1 MLDWRASSV
10 PPLDR
15 AERRFLLLFLPVAFG
30 FGGRMALVVFNGPLA
45 RLFTDN
51 GYLIGLL
58 LAVGPL
64 VSALVNPAIG
74 RFSDRTWTR
83 FGRRLPL
90 ALVGVPLSSLVLFV
104 IPSAPDYTVL
114 LLLFMLRA
122 LLTAFAGVP
131 LMSLIPD
138 MTTPEKRGR
147 AMALF
152 MLAGGIAAIAVQ
164 GSGKLYWESHFEWV
178 YYLTGILALAAV
190 PTLFFIR
197 EPRPDEAEREA
208 ARRRKGLSLRT
219 LGKALL
225 RGEAVAVFLTSAAL
239 RYLGVGVVLSYMTL
253 FAMTDLGISVGDAAL
268 AIAAAGAVRLLLAIP
283 AGRVADRWNRKNL
296 LLGTTALAAL
306 LHLCTAYV
314 VWNLPGLYVVLFV
327 GALLGALDLVVSG
340 PLFMDLMPADQ
351 RGELTGINMLL
362 QNVFR
367 AAGALLGGS
376 VFAWTGG
383 YRLSFAAAAL
393 CFAIAAVLLSRVRV
407 AAIAPAASSPT
418 SASSPPAPS

>member
-1 MLDWRASSV
+1 MMRERGASGV
-10 PPLDR
+10 TPLDR

-51 GYLIGLL
+51 GYLIGIL

-64 VSALVNPAIG
+64 VAALVNPAIG

-90 ALVGVPLSSLVLFV
+90 ALVGVPLSTLILFV
-104 IPSAPDYTVL
+104 IPSSPGYAVL
-114 LLLFMLRA
+114 LLLFVLRA
-122 LLTAFAGVP
+122 LLTALAGVP

-152 MLAGGIAAIAVQ
+152 MLAGGIGAIAVQ
-164 GSGKLYWESHFEWV
+164 VSGKFYWESHFEWV
-178 YYLTGILALAAV
+178 YYLTGVLALAAV
-190 PTLFFIR
+190 PTLFFIH
-197 EPRPDEAEREA
+197 EPRPDDAELEA
-208 ARRRKGLSLRT
+208 ARRRKGLSLR
-219 LGKALL
+219 ALANAL
-225 RGEAVAVFLTSAAL
+225 FRGEPVAVFLASAAL
-239 RYLGVGVVLSYMTL
+239 RYLGIGIVLSYVTL

-283 AGRVADRWNRKNL
+283 SGRLADRWNRKKL
-296 LLGTTALAAL
+296 LLGTTAMAAL
-306 LHLCTAYV
+306 LHLCTAFV
-314 VWNLPGLYVVLFV
+314 VWNLQGLYVVLLV
-327 GALLGALDLVVSG
+327 GAVLGTLDMIVSG

-351 RGELTGINMLL
+351 RGELTGINMVL

-393 CFAIAAVLLSRVRV
+393 CFAIAVTLLARVRV
-407 AAIAPAASSPT
+407 PTFASAAARP
-418 SASSPPAPS
+418 